1 MIYEMTKF
9 NIHDY
14 DRYIVSFSGGKDST
28 ATFLYLLN
36 QGIPKD
42 KIELWH
48 QEIDGRERN
57 FFDWE
62 VTPDYC
68 RRFAQ
73 AFGVQIYFQWKEGGF
88 YREMM
93 RHNSLTAPNCY
104 EFPDGSIGRSG
115 GVRGTPNT
123 RLRFPQSAA
132 DLRTRWCS
140 SYLKIDVCS
149 AGIVNQPR
157 FRNSRTLVLSGE
169 RGEESSRRAQYA
181 IWEADKADC
190 RTGKL
195 HRHVDRHRPIRDWK
209 EAQVWAIIRRYR
221 VRVHPC
227 YYMGWGRCSCR
238 FCIFGNKNQFASAAV
253 ISPERL
259 HEIATLEKQFGCTI
273 KRKCDIM
280 TLVDSG
286 TPYRH
291 ITEALKT
298 IATSY
303 NYELPVILPDNE
315 EWELPSGAFGEQC
328 GPM

>member
-28 ATFLYLLN
+28 ATFLYLLD

-73 AFGVQIYFQWKEGGF
+73 AFGVQIYFQ
-88 YREMM
+88 
-93 RHNSLTAPNCY
+93 
-104 EFPDGSIGRSG
+104 
-115 GVRGTPNT
+115 
-123 RLRFPQSAA
+123 
-132 DLRTRWCS
+132 
-140 SYLKIDVCS
+140 
-149 AGIVNQPR
+149 
-157 FRNSRTLVLSGE
+157 
-169 RGEESSRRAQYA
+169 
-181 IWEADKADC
+181 
-190 RTGKL
+190 
-195 HRHVDRHRPIRDWK
+195 WK

-315 EWELPSGAFGEQC
+315 EWILPSGAFGEQC